1 MFVFFLFGL
10 RLTRQNAEPKEE
22 NIFRGSCIRLTP
34 VLLGKVQ
41 ACGCSVW
48 LCLLRAGPVDTAV
61 CQGPSLLEY
70 RDVQCLETCFM
81 GTRGPGV
88 TANKCLRSQVDL
100 LNGPFKS
107 LSMHLELGN
116 YLVYSANV
124 LLAKSVLPAEQV
136 SLSNKKRPAC
146 FAEGNGDRDVSV
158 LP

>member
-1 MFVFFLFGL
+1 
-10 RLTRQNAEPKEE
+10 
-22 NIFRGSCIRLTP
+22 
-34 VLLGKVQ
+34 
-41 ACGCSVW
+41 
-48 LCLLRAGPVDTAV
+48 
-61 CQGPSLLEY
+61 
-70 RDVQCLETCFM
+70 M

-107 LSMHLELGN
+107 LSMHLEPGN

-146 FAEGNGDRDVSV
+146 FAEGKGDRDVSV